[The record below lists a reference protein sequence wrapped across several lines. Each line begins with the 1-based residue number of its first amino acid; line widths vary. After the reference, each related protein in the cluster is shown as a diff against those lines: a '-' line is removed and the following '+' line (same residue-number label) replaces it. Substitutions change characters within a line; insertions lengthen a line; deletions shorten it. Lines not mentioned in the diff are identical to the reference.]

1 MKHYLIYIIS
11 YLFYKKEIKQI
22 SSKFNHWKVG
32 DYIEFKDRKYYIL
45 KKKAQNKHK
54 IYTVLESSFLSSFM
68 L

>member
-1 MKHYLIYIIS
+1 MKHFLIYIIS

-32 DYIEFKDRKYYIL
+32 DYIEFKDKRYYVL
-45 KKKAQNKHK
+45 KKKAQGKLK
-54 IYTVLESSFLSSFM
+54 IYSVLESSYLSSFI